1 MGLFRRSEQRNQS
14 FSIADPAMAQ
24 WFGGTPVLA
33 GVNVNEQTSLGIS
46 AVWRS
51 VSIVSGTVASLPLK
65 TYRTTGDESER
76 VGSFLDNPAGPESL
90 TPFEWKELVLA
101 HLLLHGNAFLLH
113 VYNRAGAL
121 IGLEPVH
128 PSLVSVERDA
138 AAPGGKVFIVRDG
151 ASTLRLTSV
160 DLTHIPGLGCDGMR
174 GFSVLSLAR
183 QSFGTAIAA
192 DRSAA
197 RMFGNGPLVAG
208 MVTPTEDDLTEP
220 EAIAIKDG
228 LDRKLLG
235 HENAGSIAV
244 INRKLNF
251 QPWSF
256 SAEDSQFIE
265 SRAFQVTEIARWFG
279 IPKALLAEDGAS
291 TWGSGIAEL
300 VKGMGRFT
308 LIHWTQRIEE
318 RLSTLLPAPRFVE
331 FDYAGMERPTPEEE
345 IRLLIEQVNNGLIS
359 VNEARRIRNLPT
371 VEGGDVLRQAPGSP
385 PQPEGEPTPEVTS

>member
-1 MGLFRRSEQRNQS
+1 MRIFRRAEKRDQS
-14 FSIADPAMAQ
+14 FSISDPALAE
-24 WFGGTPVLA
+24 WFGVSPSLA
-33 GVNVNEQTSLGIS
+33 GVNVSEQTALGIS

-51 VSIVSGTVASLPLK
+51 VSIVSGTIASLPLK
-65 TYRTTGDESER
+65 TYRTTGDERER
-76 VGSFLDNPAGPESL
+76 VASFLDNPAGPESY
-90 TPFEWKELVLA
+90 TPFEWTELVLT
-101 HLLLHGNAFLLH
+101 HLLLHGNAFLMHL
-113 VYNRAGAL
+113 YNRGGAI
-121 IGLEPVH
+121 IGLEPLH

-138 AAPGGKVFIVRDG
+138 SVPGGKVFTVRTQ
-151 ASTLRLTSV
+151 ATTIRLTSV
-160 DLTHIPGLGCDGMR
+160 DLTHIPGLSSDGLR
-174 GFSVLSLAR
+174 GLSPLSLAR

-208 MVTPTEDDLTEP
+208 MVTPTEDLTEE
-220 EAIAIKDG
+220 EAIAIKEG
-228 LDRKLLG
+228 LNRKMLG
-235 HENAGSIAV
+235 QENAGTIAV

-251 QPWSF
+251 TPWTF

-265 SRAFQVTEIARWFG
+265 SRAFQITEIARWFG

-308 LIHWTQRIEE
+308 FIHWTQRIEE

-331 FDYAGMERPTPEEE
+331 FDYTGMERPTPEEE

-385 PQPEGEPTPEVTS
+385 PPPADEPVPEVTE